1 MQVPGRAV
9 HALGPWCWVQAR
21 PGPQCM
27 RAPGTTEHPGAPG
40 APHLR
45 RPRPAGPTPPPGA
58 RWPPAQRSPGG
69 CSALIGR
76 RGFGFPGMRVGAR
89 RAAPLRL
96 GSRPRARSLG
106 ASPSVPCVP
115 VLSPRDQDDHPTP
128 GPAVQAEDGVSAEGE
143 RGAISRAREERG
155 DHLGEVPAGTWAGLG
170 AGLVGWGASL
180 VVLVIAVS
188 QLPRPLMV
196 HIGLRGPDCPEGVYT
211 PHLSE
216 KLPVTPVTPGGN
228 LPRNAPGIA
237 PSFPGSG
244 PQPLRPLRRIRLP
257 TGH

>member
-1 MQVPGRAV
+1 MTIRHQG
-9 HALGPWCWVQAR
+9 Q
-21 PGPQCM
+21 QY
-27 RAPGTTEHPGAPG
+27 
-40 APHLR
+40 
-45 RPRPAGPTPPPGA
+45 RPRMAFLRKVSAVPSAGP
-58 RWPPAQRSPGG
+58 
-69 CSALIGR
+69 
-76 RGFGFPGMRVGAR
+76 
-89 RAAPLRL
+89 
-96 GSRPRARSLG
+96 SR
-106 ASPSVPCVP
+106 
-115 VLSPRDQDDHPTP
+115 
-128 GPAVQAEDGVSAEGE
+128 
-143 RGAISRAREERG
+143 

>member
-143 RGAISRAREERG
+143 RGAVRWALPGPPRGSAGGDVGRAGGGPRGVGGVPCGLSNRSISASTPPHG
-155 DHLGEVPAGTWAGLG
+155 PYWTTWA
-170 AGLVGWGASL
+170 
-180 VVLVIAVS
+180 
-188 QLPRPLMV
+188 R
-196 HIGLRGPDCPEGVYT
+196 
-211 PHLSE
+211 LS
-216 KLPVTPVTPGGN
+216 
-228 LPRNAPGIA
+228 
-237 PSFPGSG
+237 
-244 PQPLRPLRRIRLP
+244 
-257 TGH
+257 